1 MKIKHLTP
9 KDYQVANWSGG
20 KTTQIYIY
28 PEEALYSKRN
38 FLFRLS
44 SATVEEE
51 YSTFTKLEKVERELI
66 LLEGEMRLIHKG
78 RGEKQLKPYDK
89 HRFSGEWETVSYGK
103 ATDFNLMIKAPMK
116 GEMHVISIE
125 EKQESHLIQEDN
137 SFMKGFYC
145 AKGHVEIRINGASYL
160 VSEHELILIERE
172 NQDEVLEIQVK
183 GQENQTAKVIEIQLT
198 KGV

>member
-20 KTTQIYIY
+20 KTTQLYIY

-44 SATVEEE
+44 SATVEDE

-66 LLEGEMRLIHKG
+66 LLEGEMRLVHKG
-78 RGEKQLKPYDK
+78 RGEKQLRPYDK
-89 HRFSGEWETVSYGK
+89 DRFSGEWETVSYGK
-103 ATDFNLMIKAPMK
+103 ATDFNLMIKTPMK
-116 GEMHVISIE
+116 GEMHMLSIE
-125 EKQESHLIQEDN
+125 EKQESQLIQEDN

-145 AKGHVEIRINGASYL
+145 AKGHIEIQINGASEL
-160 VSEHELILIERE
+160 VHEHEMILIERE
-172 NQDEVLEIQVK
+172 KQEERLEILVK
-183 GQENQTAKVIEIQLT
+183 GLEDQEAKVIEIQL
-198 KGV
+198 K